1 MKDKPLLWF
10 ELIAFEIYILAAVFI
25 VFGAIGQSTIGIGFG
40 MFAAPFLAFI
50 EPRLVPGTVLMM
62 GMTVSSMIVIR
73 EFRHIDREGLTWALV
88 GRALGAVAAGM
99 TIALIPAKLFGVLFA
114 LLILLA
120 VLLSMLGWRL
130 MPTRNNLITAGVL
143 SGYMGTITS
152 VGAPPVALVYQHRS
166 AEVIRPT
173 MATFL
178 FIGAGMSIVTLA
190 LTDRFGATEFILGL
204 LMLPPLLFG
213 FYLSRYILPYVDRG
227 FVRPLILGVT
237 ALAAVALL
245 VRSLLI

>member
-1 MKDKPLLWF
+1 VFMF
-10 ELIAFEIYILAAVFI
+10 ELIALEVYLLAAVFI

-62 GMTVSSMIVIR
+62 GMTVSTMIVFR
-73 EFRHIDREGLTWALV
+73 EFRHIDRAGLSWALV
-88 GRALGAVAAGM
+88 GRALGAVAAGL
-99 TIALIPAKLFGVLFA
+99 TIAIIPVQLFAVLFA
-114 LLILLA
+114 VLILFA
-120 VLLSMLGWRL
+120 VVLSMLGWRL
-130 MPTRNNLITAGVL
+130 MPTRNNLVAAGVL

-166 AEVIRPT
+166 AQVIRPT

-178 FIGAGMSIVTLA
+178 FIGAGMSVVTLA
-190 LTDRFGATEFILGL
+190 VTDRFGMTEFWLGL
-204 LMLPPLLFG
+204 LLLPPLFLG
-213 FYLSRYILPYVDRG
+213 FYLSRFVLPHLDRG

-237 ALAAVALL
+237 GLAAFALL
-245 VRSLLI
+245 VRALVLF

>member
-1 MKDKPLLWF
+1 MVLFDIITL
-10 ELIAFEIYILAAVFI
+10 EIYLLAAVFI

-50 EPRLVPGTVLMM
+50 EPRLVPGTVLIM
-62 GMTVSSMIVIR
+62 GMTVSTMIVIR
-73 EFRHIDREGLTWALV
+73 EFRHIDRAGLSWALV
-88 GRALGAVAAGM
+88 GRAVGAVAAGM
-99 TIALIPAKLFGVLFA
+99 TIALIPTKLFGILFA

-120 VLLSMLGWRL
+120 VALSMLGWRL
-130 MPTRNNLITAGVL
+130 LPTRNNLITAGVL

-190 LTDRFGATEFILGL
+190 ITGRFGTTEFLLGL

-213 FYLSRYILPYVDRG
+213 FFLSRFILPFVDRG
-227 FVRPLILGVT
+227 FVRPLILSVT
-237 ALAAVALL
+237 ALAALALL
-245 VRSLLI
+245 IRSLLV

>member
-1 MKDKPLLWF
+1 MV
-10 ELIAFEIYILAAVFI
+10 IFEIIAIEIYLMAAVFI

-62 GMTVSSMIVIR
+62 GMTVSSMIVVR

-88 GRALGAVAAGM
+88 GRALGAVGAGM

-120 VLLSMLGWRL
+120 VVLSLLGWRL
-130 MPTRNNLITAGVL
+130 LPTRNNLITAGVL

-152 VGAPPVALVYQHRS
+152 VGAPPVALVYQHRA

-190 LTDRFGATEFILGL
+190 LAGRFGATEFVLGV
-204 LMLPPLLFG
+204 LMLPPLLLG
-213 FYLSRYILPYVDRG
+213 FYLSRFILPLVDRG
-227 FVRPLILGVT
+227 FVRPLILGIT
-237 ALAAVALL
+237 GLAAVALL
-245 VRSLLI
+245 IRSLVV